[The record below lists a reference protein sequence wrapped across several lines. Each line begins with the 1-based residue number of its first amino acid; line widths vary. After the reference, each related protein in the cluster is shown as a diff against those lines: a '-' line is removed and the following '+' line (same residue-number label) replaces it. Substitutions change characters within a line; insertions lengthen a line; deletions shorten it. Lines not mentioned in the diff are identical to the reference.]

1 MEIGSNE
8 VMYQFAPGLWII
20 TSYYNP
26 CNYASR
32 RENYL
37 TFAGTLEASGLPLL
51 TVECAFEDQPFTL
64 PPGASTI
71 QLRSQSV
78 VWQKERLLNL
88 ATSWLPR
95 SCRYVAWL
103 DCDLVF
109 CDSAWAR
116 KTTALLDV
124 MPLAQVFDTCI
135 RLPRGN
141 RRDALRENRCRSF
154 GAITPSAP
162 EVLKLGR
169 FADHGHTGYGW
180 AARRELL
187 DHTGL
192 YEYAIAGSADDYMAH
207 AAFGDLDARCIRR
220 MMNDDARMI
229 DHFKEWARPFAAAVA
244 GRVGVVPGEVLHL
257 WHGELKDR
265 NYDLRHQ
272 QVTRF
277 GFNPYTDLI
286 ARPGCPLEWAPT
298 CEKLELKAMF
308 RQYFA
313 GRNEDGLAA
322 TA

>member
-1 MEIGSNE
+1 MKTEFPE
-8 VMYQFAPGLWII
+8 AVYQFAPGLWII

-37 TFAGTLEASGLPLL
+37 TFARTLEASGLPLL

-64 PPGASTI
+64 AAGAGVI

-88 ATSWLPR
+88 AISWLPQ
-95 SCRYVAWL
+95 SCRSVAWL
-103 DCDLVF
+103 DCDLIF
-109 CDSAWAR
+109 CNPAWAR
-116 KTTALLDV
+116 NTMALLDTV
-124 MPLAQVFDTCI
+124 PLVQVFETCI
-135 RLPRGN
+135 RLPKDN
-141 RRDALRENRCRSF
+141 QRDALRENPCRSF
-154 GAITPSAP
+154 GAITPANPDILASG
-162 EVLKLGR
+162 K

-187 DHTGL
+187 DLTGL

-207 AAFGDLDARCIRR
+207 AAFSDLDAPCIRR
-220 MMNDDARMI
+220 MMSDNPRLVR
-229 DHFKEWARPFAAAVA
+229 HFKEWARPFSAAVA

-265 NYDLRHQ
+265 KYDARHK
-272 QVTRF
+272 QVTDL
-277 GFNPYTDLI
+277 GFDPYTDLV
-286 ARPGCPLEWAPT
+286 ARPGKPLEWSST
-298 CEKLELKAMF
+298 CDKPELKAMF
-308 RQYFA
+308 KQYFA